1 MALTSNSTDGSE
13 RRRSDDR
20 SPKPRVILAAYDEC
34 ARKAVARILS
44 TKYKIDVVGCAH
56 VGPSIVRPE
65 MPQGWY
71 PFLAFVGS
79 LLAAAVIV
87 GFSLSII
94 FAPGWWLR

>member
-1 MALTSNSTDGSE
+1 L
-13 RRRSDDR
+13 
-20 SPKPRVILAAYDEC
+20 PKPRVILAADDE
-34 ARKAVARILS
+34 RVHKVVARILS

-56 VGPSIVRPE
+56 DGPSIVPPE
-65 MPQGWY
+65 KPQDWY